1 MDPEVAR
8 IWELLSA
15 DRLTILN
22 EEILATASDDNV
34 SIEVILAKQEL
45 RLLVGKGAAMIC
57 PIASGNPVSRTP
69 KGQFK
74 ITAVTANEQ
83 IPHRGVFLAATGN
96 ILVKDVDRGRD
107 PMPAGASF
115 RPQPVALVIHISGG
129 TTSIQAGLATRT
141 GTTSGDIR
149 IPVTAAQTLSRLVK
163 EGTPVMIK

>member
-96 ILVKDVDRGRD
+96 ILVKDVDRGSRPD
-107 PMPAGASF
+107 AGGGIFSPATS
-115 RPQPVALVIHISGG
+115 RPCHPHQRGNDQHSSWPCYAYLV
-129 TTSIQAGLATRT
+129 RP
-141 GTTSGDIR
+141 R
-149 IPVTAAQTLSRLVK
+149 VTFESLLLRHKRSVVSSKKAPRS
-163 EGTPVMIK
+163 